1 MHVVITTF
9 HEKDAEGENNNM
21 QFASLLKLLHEIYIF
36 TIGGHEKSW
45 ESHEKVCSPLSS
57 CNNKPENKQ
66 PHKQQTI

>member
-36 TIGGHEKSW
+36 TIGGHEKS
-45 ESHEKVCSPLSS
+45 
-57 CNNKPENKQ
+57 
-66 PHKQQTI
+66 